1 MGPLSLQ
8 NFLSKPVRHVPQSKS
23 QQMSSK
29 NRGVSNI
36 LEEIGFYKE
45 NNIDPNLENKKEIDM
60 VYSNRVV
67 ENLRITYG
75 LSSSDNDSS
84 GSGNKSSDCDF
95 EENF

>member
-1 MGPLSLQ
+1 
-8 NFLSKPVRHVPQSKS
+8 
-23 QQMSSK
+23 
-29 NRGVSNI
+29 
-36 LEEIGFYKE
+36 
-45 NNIDPNLENKKEIDM
+45 M